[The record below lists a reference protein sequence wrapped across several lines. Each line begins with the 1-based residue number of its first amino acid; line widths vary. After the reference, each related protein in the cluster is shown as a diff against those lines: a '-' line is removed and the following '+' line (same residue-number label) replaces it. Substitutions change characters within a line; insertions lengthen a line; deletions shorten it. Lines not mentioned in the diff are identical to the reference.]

1 MVSAEAHIQLHASCV
16 AFGETAILLR
26 GPSGSGKSDLALRLI
41 ERGAVLVAD
50 DRVDLRRDAA
60 RLRAAP
66 PATLAGLLEIRGVGL
81 VRLPHRTGITV
92 GLLVDLVAPG
102 AVERLPVPAAETIL
116 AIPVPRL
123 ALDAFA
129 ASTPAKIAA
138 ALRPGALLAL
148 DDAASAA

>member
-1 MVSAEAHIQLHASCV
+1 MSAKAHIQLHASCV

-41 ERGAVLVAD
+41 ERGAQLVAD

-60 RLRAAP
+60 RLRAGP
-66 PATLAGLLEIRGVGL
+66 PENLAGLLEIRGVGI
-81 VRLPHRTGITV
+81 VRLPHRAGIAV
-92 GLLVDLVAPG
+92 GLLVDLVAP
-102 AVERLPVPAAETIL
+102 AVVERLPSPATETIL
-116 AIPVPRL
+116 AIPVRRL

>member
-1 MVSAEAHIQLHASCV
+1 VSAKAHIQLHASCV

-41 ERGAVLVAD
+41 DRGAALVAD
-50 DRVDLRRDAA
+50 DRVDLRRDSG

-66 PATLAGLLEIRGVGL
+66 PPTLAGLLEIRGVGI
-81 VRLPHRTGITV
+81 VRTPFRANVAV
-92 GLLVDLVAPG
+92 GLLVDLVAAA
-102 AVERLPVPAAETIL
+102 AVERLPEPASEAIL
-116 AIPVPRL
+116 GLRVIRL
-123 ALDAFA
+123 ALDPFA

-138 ALRPGALLAL
+138 ALRPGAVLAV